1 MKDYRVAE
9 IAYEAY
15 RAHTGGKSLVSG
27 APIPQWSVLPL
38 PIRDAWLAASDAVIH
53 DCIISFPKGE

>member
-1 MKDYRVAE
+1 MRDYRAAA

-27 APIPQWSVLPL
+27 APIPEWSALPL
-38 PIRDAWLAASDAVIH
+38 PIQDAWLAAADAVIH
-53 DCIISFPKGE
+53 DCIVNFPKGE